1 MSLMTQLPSM
11 ILLSSMIP
19 AAFDD
24 SSIFDDTIVF
34 DDATVLD
41 DTIVF
46 GDPTASDD
54 TTIINDTSCL

>member
-24 SSIFDDTIVF
+24 STIFDDTIVF
-34 DDATVLD
+34 NDATVLD

-46 GDPTASDD
+46 ADPTAFDD
-54 TTIINDTSCL
+54 ATIFTDTRSL

>member
-1 MSLMTQLPSM
+1 MTQLPSM

-24 SSIFDDTIVF
+24 STTFDDTIVF
-34 DDATVLD
+34 DDATALD

-46 GDPTASDD
+46 DGPIASDD
-54 TTIINDTSCL
+54 ATIINDTSCL